1 MAGGTVNLHGPNTAN
16 SDSPSTHEQQT
27 THLIRELTEI
37 WEESPNRRQ
46 TKIITAC
53 RLILLDSIAVII
65 DGLFNDDIRQ
75 LEQKVGTIAAGE
87 LWIPGLKKSQS
98 LHGLISLLSAA
109 ATWNELIE
117 GHAAKMRTLCCTA

>member
-37 WEESPNRRQ
+37 WEESPNKRQ
-46 TKIITAC
+46 AEIITTC

-75 LEQKVGTIAAGE
+75 LEQKVGTIADGE
-87 LWIPGLKKSQS
+87 IWITGLKKVKAS
-98 LHGLISLLSAA
+98 
-109 ATWNELIE
+109 
-117 GHAAKMRTLCCTA
+117 TA